1 MLLQQNF
8 LELRQ
13 LCFHEV
19 LIRWFST
26 WVAHWETTKVVSGV
40 ACRKL
45 PGFSKHVFFKAQE
58 RSCPKPIKNRGK
70 GHDNVCLLFLI
81 SADGVIYVICKSH
94 LVLVAVPTQVFFFTQ
109 GPKRAKVLIWSSTD
123 LPNMA
128 PRSERSQLQTWR
140 LHAGPIWIGRDWTW
154 TAGDL
159 PNCHCVLN
167 QILLLWPVYRL
178 WHATCLYVT
187 SDVCATASAEP
198 SGLWVGRRLQA
209 CFCGFVVEE
218 TCGGSWCLWKFYRS
232 KAIINHP
239 YTMINLTIVNQK
251 PELSREI
258 TVNWSHF
265 VSGIIPRFV
274 TRYDPRI

>member
-1 MLLQQNF
+1 MWRMLLQQNF

-58 RSCPKPIKNRGK
+58 RSCPKTIKNRGK

-81 SADGVIYVICKSH
+81 SADCVICKSH
-94 LVLVAVPTQVFFFTQ
+94 LVLVAVPTQVFFLQTQ
-109 GPKRAKVLIWSSTD
+109 GPNRAKVLIWSSTD
-123 LPNMA
+123 LPMA
-128 PRSERSQLQTWR
+128 PRSKGHRFKGGEFMLAPYES
-140 LHAGPIWIGRDWTW
+140 RDWTW
-154 TAGDL
+154 LDCRRSPAK
-159 PNCHCVLN
+159 PNCQSLESDPTVAGNGYDMQCCSHQFHVRE
-167 QILLLWPVYRL
+167 LLLSPG
-178 WHATCLYVT
+178 A
-187 SDVCATASAEP
+187 
-198 SGLWVGRRLQA
+198 VGRQTSGASVFL
-209 CFCGFVVEE
+209 VEE

-239 YTMINLTIVNQK
+239 YTMVNQK

-265 VSGIIPRFV
+265 VSGIIPQFV
-274 TRYDPRI
+274 TR